1 MRGINLIGKL
11 AFLTLASIA
20 IATTASYGQASPPQ
34 AQAKPTP
41 APPTIK
47 FDVVSIKPCE
57 ALDWHGKVTD
67 MPTNG
72 DYFHIQCQPI
82 TRLVNFSFSDVGPY
96 QLKNEPEWVDTEPYD
111 FMGKVAPEDI
121 ATWQKMSLATKRLM
135 GRAMLADAL
144 NLKMHMEL
152 QSRPIYA
159 LVVGKDGPK
168 LTEHKPDPDSPAQ
181 TANASNHAEV
191 HWLDRDHVSY
201 ANASMKDLAVGLA
214 VRLDRNVVDQTGL
227 PGRYDFTEEY
237 LPYPTYDPKSADP
250 DSSEIPAILD
260 GVKSL
265 GLKLEPAKADTSVI
279 VIDHIERPRE
289 N

>member
-1 MRGINLIGKL
+1 MRGMNLIGRRL
-11 AFLTLASIA
+11 LLSAASIA
-20 IATTASYGQASPPQ
+20 IATTASYGQGSPPQ
-34 AQAKPTP
+34 TQAKPTP

-47 FDVVSIKPCE
+47 FDVISIKPCE

-67 MPTNG
+67 MPANG

-168 LTEHKPDPDSPAQ
+168 LTVHKPDPDAPPQA
-181 TANASNHAEV
+181 ANASFHAEV
-191 HWLDRDHVSY
+191 HWLDRDRVSY
-201 ANASMKDLAVGLA
+201 ANASMSDLAVGLS
-214 VRLDRNVVDQTGL
+214 VRLDRNVVDHTGL
-227 PGRYDFTEEY
+227 PGRYDFTEDY
-237 LPYPTYDPKSADP
+237 LPYPSYDPKSVDP
-250 DSSEIPAILD
+250 DSSEISAILD

-279 VIDHIERPRE
+279 VIDHIDRPQA